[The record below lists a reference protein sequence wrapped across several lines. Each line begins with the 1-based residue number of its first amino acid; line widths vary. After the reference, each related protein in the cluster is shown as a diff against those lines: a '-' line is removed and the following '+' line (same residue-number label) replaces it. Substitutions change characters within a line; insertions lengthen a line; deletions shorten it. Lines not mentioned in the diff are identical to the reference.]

1 MQSRDVLLGSQ
12 RPRLSQSPRRAVA
25 SAGDDAIAWAESLG
39 WDAETRR
46 GFYEL
51 DEWQRWC
58 IRGILSEDANA
69 RLCAYVCLLL
79 VPRQNGKNVVLE
91 VVELYALYVLDLRL
105 ILHSAHLAETSAGHM
120 ERLWEAI
127 QSDEAL
133 ESVTRR
139 VVANGKESIYRTD
152 GNHRIRFRTR
162 SKKVGRGE
170 SPQMAVFDE
179 ALYLTDEQIQA
190 LLPSLSAQSAAKDK
204 PILIYASSAPVAES
218 AVLHRIRAAVLKGD
232 MPDAWFGEWSCQ
244 LPEGDRIQ
252 GLRELVA
259 DQANMLQANPG
270 MPIRIDPEWVMTTE
284 YPMMSL
290 DAFAI
295 ERLGVVFES
304 DGDSGVLPMNLWML
318 CRDLE
323 SNVQRGSVSLAI
335 SRHGSYSAF
344 GLAGLRDDGSL
355 HVEVVR
361 HAPGT
366 EWVVEAARRA
376 QERYGGPILVDPRS
390 PTSSVLADL
399 ARAGVEVREL
409 STADMVEACAAF
421 ERDVRNTHLRHLDQ
435 RELNASVIGVDIRPV
450 GESWV
455 FSAKASTV
463 DVQPL
468 LAATWAAYGAR
479 EHVASPAY
487 AGSFIDLDDY

>member
-1 MQSRDVLLGSQ
+1 MQSHDVLQGSQ
-12 RPRLSQSPRRAVA
+12 RPRLSQSPRRSVA

-39 WDAETRR
+39 WDAEAGR
-46 GFYEL
+46 GFYVL

-58 IRGILSEDANA
+58 IRGILSEDAGA

-91 VVELYALYVLDLRL
+91 VVELYALFVLDLRL
-105 ILHSAHLAETSAGHM
+105 ILHSAHLAETSAQHM

-133 ESVTRR
+133 ASVSRR

-162 SKKVGRGE
+162 SKKVGRGG

-218 AVLHRIRAAVLKGD
+218 AVLHRIRTAIIKGD
-232 MPDAWFGEWSCQ
+232 MPDAWFGEWSCE

-252 GLRELVA
+252 ALRQLVA
-259 DQANMLQANPG
+259 DQSNMLLANPG
-270 MPIRIDPEWVMTTE
+270 MPARISPEWVMTTE

-290 DAFAI
+290 EAFAI
-295 ERLGVVFES
+295 ERLGVVFEA
-304 DGDSGVLPMNLWML
+304 DGDSGTLPMNLWKV

-323 SNVQRGSVSLAI
+323 SNVQNGSVSLSVAP
-335 SRHGSYSAF
+335 HGSSSAF
-344 GLAGLRDDGSL
+344 GFAGTRADGSL
-355 HVEVVR
+355 HIEVVR

-366 EWVVEAARRA
+366 EWVVAAAKKA

-390 PTSSVLADL
+390 PTSAVLADL

-409 STADMVEACAAF
+409 STADQVEACAAF

-435 RELNASVIGVDIRPV
+435 PELNAAVIGVDIRPV

-468 LAATWAAYGAR
+468 LAVTWAAFGAR
-479 EHVASPAY
+479 EHVEAQPFFAY
-487 AGSFIDLDDY
+487 